1 MASRYLLA
9 CLGCLFSA
17 ITHAQ
22 VFDVPHSEVPTRTFL
37 VPAPEPKAIVLL
49 FPGGG
54 GRMKLQDDGSTNNHH
69 TFVRAL
75 DQWSQYH
82 IDAVLVDTPYDLGDL
97 QRGDLRDRSD
107 HLERVAEVAA
117 YYKDKYRLP
126 IWIFGHSMGTSTA
139 TNFANS
145 LDKNSH
151 LISGIIIAGTVRT
164 ASVSDDVSLPILA
177 LHHVQDSCGGT
188 PPDASARII
197 KGRPPKFIAQLE
209 MIEGGTSQ
217 GDECQSFAYHG
228 FNQTEPELIRRA
240 AKFILGN

>member
-1 MASRYLLA
+1 
-9 CLGCLFSA
+9 
-17 ITHAQ
+17 
-22 VFDVPHSEVPTRTFL
+22 
-37 VPAPEPKAIVLL
+37 
-49 FPGGG
+49 
-54 GRMKLQDDGSTNNHH
+54 MKLQDDGSTNNHH

-107 HLERVAEVAA
+107 HLDRVHEVAA
-117 YYKDKYRLP
+117 YYKDKYHLP

-139 TNFANS
+139 TNFVNG